1 MGEREGKKVH
11 IILTNNFSYSG
22 IILSEDNFFVVIRD
36 KFGERVSIG
45 KKDIQV
51 IKEVSND

>member
-1 MGEREGKKVH
+1 MGCERVH

-22 IILSEDNFFVVIRD
+22 EVLKEDDFFIYLKD
-36 KFGERVSIG
+36 KFGKKITIG

-51 IKEVSND
+51 IKEVDEV